1 VNESEERMSG
11 HSKWATIKRSKG
23 KADAARGKIF
33 NRLIREIAVAARMG
47 GGDVNA
53 NPRLRTAVASAR
65 TANMPGKNIDNA
77 IQKGTGQLEGVS
89 YEEVTFEGY
98 GPGGVALL
106 IECMTDN
113 RNRTVAEVRHVLT
126 KHGGN
131 LGQANSVARMFKT
144 KGVILVPA
152 SAIAEDK
159 LMEIVLEAGAE
170 DMGLE
175 GEEYEI
181 TTGPE
186 SFETVRQALEKARIT
201 PASAEINKVADIPV
215 PVDGENAS
223 KVINLMEA
231 LDELDDTQHVYCNF
245 DVSEETLKQLG

>member
-1 VNESEERMSG
+1 MSG

-23 KADAARGKIF
+23 KADAARGKVF
-33 NRLIREIAVAARMG
+33 NRLIREITVAARMG
-47 GGDVNA
+47 GGDVNS
-53 NPRLRTAVASAR
+53 NPRLRTAVSSAR
-65 TANMPGKNIDNA
+65 TANMPSKNVENA
-77 IQKGTGQLEGVS
+77 IMKGTGQLEGVA

-113 RNRTVAEVRHVLT
+113 RNRTVAEVRHILT

-131 LGQANSVARMFKT
+131 LGQTNSVARMFKT
-144 KGVILVPA
+144 KGVILVPRTA
-152 SAIAEDK
+152 VSEDR
-159 LMEIVLEAGAE
+159 LMEIVLDAGAE
-170 DMGLE
+170 DMTVQ

-181 TTGPE
+181 TTGFE
-186 SFETVRQALEKARIT
+186 SFESVRQALEKAQVT
-201 PASAEINKVADIPV
+201 PTSAEMSKIAEIPM
-215 PVDGENAS
+215 PVEGENAS

-245 DVSEETLKQLG
+245 DLSEETMAKLGKG